1 MARVSGPLMS
11 LDASGK
17 FADTMVASIW
27 KGRNYMRK
35 YVIPSNPNTAAQSSH
50 RGIFADAVAAWKT
63 APATDSDIDTDTLQ
77 TSKEGWNTAAGNCSP
92 PISGFN
98 YFVHAWIDQQGES
111 GWDPADGP
119 SIPSSPISKSDTIH
133 G

>member
-17 FADTMVASIW
+17 FADTLVASIW

-35 YVIPSNPNTAAQSSH
+35 YVIPANPKTAAQTAH
-50 RGIFADAVAAWKT
+50 RGTFSDAVAGWHNL
-63 APATDSDIDTDTLQ
+63 PETDDDITSDTLQ
-77 TSKEGWNTAAGNCSP
+77 TSTEAWNQAAGDCSP

-98 YFVHAWIDQQGES
+98 YFVSSWIKQSAES
-111 GWDPADGP
+111 DFVAADGP
-119 SIPSSPISKSDTIH
+119 SIPAVPISKSDSLH

>member
-35 YVIPSNPNTAAQSSH
+35 YVIPANPNTAAQSTH
-50 RGIFADAVAAWKT
+50 RGKFKDAVAAWQSL
-63 APATDSDIDTDTLQ
+63 PATDEDIGNDTLQ
-77 TSKEGWNTAAGNCSP
+77 TSVEGWNTAASDCSP
-92 PISGFN
+92 PIAGFN
-98 YFVHAWIDQQGES
+98 YFVHAWLDQCDDS
-111 GWDPADGP
+111 DFVAADGP
-119 SIPSSPISKSDTIH
+119 TIPAVPIAKSDTIH

>member
-1 MARVSGPLMS
+1 MARVTGPLMS

-35 YVIPSNPNTAAQSSH
+35 YVIPTNPNTVAQQTH
-50 RGIFADAVAAWKT
+50 RAVFADAVAAWKDL
-63 APATDSDIDTDTLQ
+63 PATDEDIESGLQ
-77 TSKEGWNTAAGNCSP
+77 TSKEAWNSAAGDCSP
-92 PISGFN
+92 PISGAN
-98 YFVHAWIDQQGES
+98 YFVHAWISQQSES
-111 GWDPADGP
+111 GFDPADGP
-119 SIPSSPISKSDTIH
+119 TVPATPISKSDSIH